1 MGLTP
6 IRDLLRYEP
15 QSRLFFLAQAQSSL
29 GTGAGYIALLVLAY
43 ERLES
48 PWAISLVLLADF
60 LPAMFLGPI
69 FGAAADRW
77 SRRWCAALADLARA
91 LAFVSLAFFQSFE
104 VTVAL
109 ALLAGVGTG
118 LFRPA
123 VMAGLPSLVSPAR
136 LPAATSLYGALAD
149 VGFTLGPAIA
159 GLGLLLAGPETVM
172 LVNGI
177 SFAVSAVILMR
188 VPLGGGDRREESRS
202 LLREA
207 RVGVGAVARMSGV
220 RAVMT
225 GSSAVVLFLGL
236 FNVGEMLLA
245 ENELGAGNSGFAM
258 LVAVFGLGFV
268 AGSLTGAR
276 SSVPLVLKHRY
287 LLGLGIMG
295 AGFLAA
301 ATSPGIAAA
310 ALGFAVAGFGN
321 GMSLVNERLL
331 FQVTIKEELL
341 GRVFGLRDTLDAWAW
356 TIAFVS
362 AGFLLATLD
371 TRAVLAVAGGG
382 VLAVTAVSAW
392 ALRGAWATPSPAA
405 GPAPELL
412 PQLVERLDGVDEPA
426 RAAARS

>member
-1 MGLTP
+1 MGLRP

-15 QSRLFFLAQAQSSL
+15 QTRAFFVAHAQSSL
-29 GTGAGYIALLVLAY
+29 GTGAGYIALLLLAY

-77 SRRWCAALADLARA
+77 SRRWCAAIADLARA
-91 LAFVSLAFFQSFE
+91 LAFVSLAFFDSFE

-123 VMAGLPSLVSPAR
+123 VMAGLPSLVSPAS

-149 VGFTLGPAIA
+149 VGFTLGPALA
-159 GLGLLLAGPETVM
+159 GLGLLLASAETVM

-177 SFAVSAVILMR
+177 SFAVSAAILTR
-188 VPLGGGDRREESRS
+188 VPLGGGDRRAEAQS

-207 RVGVGAVARMSGV
+207 RAGVRTVARMSGI
-220 RAVMT
+220 RAVIV

-258 LVAVFGLGFV
+258 LVAIFGLGV
-268 AGSLTGAR
+268 VVGSLAGAGS
-276 SSVPLVLKHRY
+276 SKPLVLKQRY
-287 LLGLGIMG
+287 LLGLVILG
-295 AGFLAA
+295 AGFI
-301 ATSPGIAAA
+301 GAAA
-310 ALGFAVAGFGN
+310 APSFAMAAVGFAVGGFGN
-321 GMSLVNERLL
+321 GLFLVHERLL
-331 FQVTIKEELL
+331 LQVTIQEDLL
-341 GRVFGLRDTLDAWAW
+341 GRVFGLRDALDAWAW
-356 TIAFVS
+356 TIAFAS

-371 TRAVLAVAGGG
+371 TRVVLMVAGGG
-382 VLAVTAVSAW
+382 VLAVTAISAW
-392 ALRGAWATPSPAA
+392 ALRGAWATPSPVAE
-405 GPAPELL
+405 PDSEPL
-412 PQLVERLDGVDEPA
+412 PQLVERFDGVEEPA
-426 RAAARS
+426 PAVARS

>member
-1 MGLTP
+1 MGLRP

-15 QSRLFFLAQAQSSL
+15 QTRAFFAAHAQSSL
-29 GTGAGYIALLVLAY
+29 GTGAGYIALLLLAY

-77 SRRWCAALADLARA
+77 SRRWCAAIADLARA
-91 LAFVSLAFFQSFE
+91 LAFVSLAFFDGFE

-149 VGFTLGPAIA
+149 VGFTVGPAIA
-159 GLGLLLAGPETVM
+159 GLGLLLADLETVM

-177 SFAVSAVILMR
+177 SFAVSAVVLTR
-188 VPLGGGDRREESRS
+188 VPLGGGDRRTESRS
-202 LLREA
+202 LVREA
-207 RVGVGAVARMSGV
+207 RAGVGAVARMSGV
-220 RAVMT
+220 RAVIA
-225 GSSAVVLFLGL
+225 GSSAVVVSMGL

-258 LVAVFGLGFV
+258 LVAIFGLGFV
-268 AGSLTGAR
+268 GGSLAGAGS
-276 SSVPLVLKHRY
+276 SQPLVLKQRY

-295 AGFLAA
+295 AGLLGAA
-301 ATSPGIAAA
+301 ASPGVAAA
-310 ALGFAVAGFGN
+310 AIGFAVAGFGN
-321 GMSLVNERLL
+321 GLSLVHERLL
-331 FQVTIKEELL
+331 LQVTIKEELL
-341 GRVFGLRDTLDAWAW
+341 GRVFGLRDALDAWGW
-356 TIAFVS
+356 TIAFMS
-362 AGFLLATLD
+362 AGLLLTTLD
-371 TRAVLAVAGGG
+371 TRVVIALAGGG

-392 ALRGAWATPSPAA
+392 ALRGAWATPSQAVE
-405 GPAPELL
+405 PEAEPL
-412 PQLVERLDGVDEPA
+412 PQLVERLDGVEEPA
-426 RAAARS
+426 PARS